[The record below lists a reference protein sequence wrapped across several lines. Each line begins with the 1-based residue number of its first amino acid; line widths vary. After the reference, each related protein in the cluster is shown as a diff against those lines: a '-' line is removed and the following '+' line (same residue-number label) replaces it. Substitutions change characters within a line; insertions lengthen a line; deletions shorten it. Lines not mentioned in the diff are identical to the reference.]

1 MFVIGWLLNVSSIN
15 NGDTLKCLF
24 IFSRV
29 IIEVRKCI
37 IGGSY
42 GILNILFD
50 NCSNVYLLW
59 VSKKNVHLF
68 EMIFI

>member
-42 GILNILFD
+42 GILNIGKD
-50 NCSNVYLLW
+50 PTQYQ
-59 VSKKNVHLF
+59 HLNF
-68 EMIFI
+68 ESYNRE